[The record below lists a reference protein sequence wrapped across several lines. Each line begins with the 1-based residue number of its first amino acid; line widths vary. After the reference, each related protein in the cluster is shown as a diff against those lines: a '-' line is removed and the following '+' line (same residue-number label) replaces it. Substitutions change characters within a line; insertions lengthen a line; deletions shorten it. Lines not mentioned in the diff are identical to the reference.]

1 VLLLMT
7 QDITRKFPVVADVG
21 CNSCNIARQLPAGQ
35 SGIKTIIN
43 LDTSLPTLLRSRNLL
58 LASSSSSSTQHHF
71 AVFDETALPLPADSC
86 DLLLSSLSLHWY
98 NDLPG
103 LLSQC
108 LAALKPDCPMI
119 IAMLGGSTLQE
130 LRSAFS
136 LCDRERLDVL
146 LPRVS
151 PFASGRDLG
160 DLLSAAGFALP
171 TIDADTLTVRYPD
184 MFTLCH
190 HLQRMGESGAG
201 LSMKRGGGGRDS
213 FLAAAAAYEELYH
226 DDDGL
231 LPATFQV
238 FYAIGWKP
246 HESQPKPKKR
256 GSATRRFSE
265 LEKII
270 EEKDRETRLKQQP
283 ETPAAAAGGE
293 TGKAD
298 DASSSSRDDKG

>member
-1 VLLLMT
+1 M
-7 QDITRKFPVVADVG
+7 VADVG

-35 SGIKTIIN
+35 SGIQTVIN
-43 LDTSLPTLLRSRNLL
+43 LDPSLPTLLKSRELL
-58 LASSSSSSTQHHF
+58 LSPASASSSSPSSIQHHF
-71 AVFDETALPLPADSC
+71 AVFDESSLPLPADSC

-136 LCDRERLDVL
+136 LCDRERSDVL

-201 LSMKRGGGGRDS
+201 LSGSRGGGGRGS
-213 FLAAAAAYEELYH
+213 FIAAAAAYEQLYR

-246 HESQPKPKKR
+246 HDSQPKPKRR
-256 GSATRRFSE
+256 GSATRRFAE

-270 EEKDRETRLKQQP
+270 EEKDREKRFKDKQDG
-283 ETPAAAAGGE
+283 TPARPEAE
-293 TGKAD
+293 TGKTD
-298 DASSSSRDDKG
+298 DANHRDGKG